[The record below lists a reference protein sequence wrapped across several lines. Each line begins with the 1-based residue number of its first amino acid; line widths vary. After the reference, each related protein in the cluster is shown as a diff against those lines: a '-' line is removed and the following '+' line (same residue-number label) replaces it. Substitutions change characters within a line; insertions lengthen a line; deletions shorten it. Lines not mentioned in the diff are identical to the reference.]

1 MAHTGAP
8 APRANLEND
17 EKVTGPH
24 SGVFG
29 VVSVLTLT
37 ALTWLL
43 LWTLHVRLYHD
54 PMNPLSPN
62 EGTTEVR
69 SQEPPAPHAPPP
81 AAPARQ
87 PQ

>member
-1 MAHTGAP
+1 MAHNAAP
-8 APRANLEND
+8 APREND

-29 VVSVLTLT
+29 VVSVLILT

-62 EGTTEVR
+62 EAPTEVR
-69 SQEPPAPHAPPP
+69 THERATVPPP
-81 AAPARQ
+81 ASPSRQ